1 MKKVLVTGASRGI
14 GLSIAGKLLNDNYFV
29 TGTHFNT
36 DVPDSLRNSGH
47 FESVRINF
55 EDPDELMRTMKPLL
69 SDTEF
74 TVLINNAG
82 IVTDASITSGDDSW
96 INVWDKTMQ
105 VNLKSAALLS
115 KWFVENNLKSERKGI
130 LINIASRAAFRGDTQ
145 EYAAYAASKAGLA
158 AFTKSIARNYS
169 KKGILA
175 YTIAPGFIDTDMA
188 KASAELLG
196 SDVLT
201 KDTIFDEVTSPD
213 EVANIV
219 AFLARGEVSHMSGS
233 TIHINGGSYML

>member
-1 MKKVLVTGASRGI
+1 MKKALVTGVSRGI
-14 GLSIAGKLLNDNYFV
+14 GLSIARKLITEDFIV
-29 TGTHFNT
+29 TGTHFRT
-36 DVPDSLRNSGH
+36 DIPDALQDSDH

-55 EDPDELMRTMKPLL
+55 EDQEEITRIMKPLL
-69 SDTEF
+69 ADSAFDLL
-74 TVLINNAG
+74 VNNAG
-82 IVTDASITSGDDSW
+82 IVLDAPITSADDSW
-96 INVWDKTMQ
+96 SSVWDKTMQ
-105 VNLKSAALLS
+105 VNLKAASLLS
-115 KWFVENNLKSERKGI
+115 KWFVENTLASGNKGI

-158 AFTKSIARNYS
+158 AFTKSIARNFS
-169 KKGILA
+169 KMGILA

-196 SDVLT
+196 NDILT
-201 KDTIFDEVTSPD
+201 KDSVFDEVTSPG
-213 EVANIV
+213 EVANIA